1 MPEGS
6 FKERVFHA
14 LEGTPHEPGKH
25 HAPVVFVITAV
36 IVLNVVAIVLE
47 SVQAVRDAAGPV
59 LVAFEWACVAV
70 FTVEYAARLW
80 SCTADPRFSRPVRG
94 RLSYALTGF
103 SLIDL
108 LAILPTYATLA
119 FGSAGVDFTFLR
131 ALRLFRLVRVLKL
144 GRYSTAAHHL
154 STVLHERRHDL
165 AVTAA
170 VAGVFLLVSSS
181 VMYEAEHD
189 AQPDKFSSIPEA
201 MWWGVVTLGTVGYGD
216 VYPVT
221 TLGKVLG
228 GVSIVAGIAFLAM
241 PTAIIASG
249 FLSQLE
255 KSRAAAKPCPHC
267 GKLESEP
274 VLSRSV
280 AVDGPPP
287 QKPA

>member
-6 FKERVFHA
+6 LRERVFHA
-14 LEGTPHEPGKH
+14 LEGTPHEPGLH
-25 HAPVVFVITAV
+25 HRPVVFVIAAV

-47 SVQAVRDAAGPV
+47 SVQPVRDAIGPELTV
-59 LVAFEWACVAV
+59 FEWVCVAV

-80 SCTADPRFSRPVRG
+80 SCTADPRFAQPFRG
-94 RLSYALTGF
+94 RLRYALTGF
-103 SLIDL
+103 SIVDL
-108 LAILPTYATLA
+108 LAILPTYATFA
-119 FGSAGVDFTFLR
+119 FGTVGMDFTFLR
-131 ALRLFRLVRVLKL
+131 ALRLFRLIRVLKL
-144 GRYSTAAHHL
+144 GRYSSAAQHL

-170 VAGVFLLVSSS
+170 VAGIFLLVSSS

-249 FLSQLE
+249 FLQQLE
-255 KSRAAAKPCPHC
+255 KSRAARPCPHC

-274 VLSRSV
+274 VQSRGV
-280 AVDGPPP
+280 AVEGPAPR
-287 QKPA
+287 KPA